1 MSEPVKLERDGRVAI
16 VSMNVPRRRNALA
29 MPLVEALDSTL
40 RKLMEDPELR
50 AIVLRGEGGHFCAGG
65 DLSSLDATLME
76 TRAGMQVG
84 HRMIRTLVEG
94 RLPVIAA
101 VEGNA
106 YGAGFSIAMACDHVI
121 ADAKTSFC
129 AAFGRVGLM
138 PDYGLLWTLP
148 KRIGLAAA
156 REMVLFCEA
165 ISGTAAHELGIV
177 DRLSDEGGVLP
188 LALERAHRLASAP
201 PASLATIKAAF
212 ARAPMSLDVML
223 AWEADTQTLLVGSED
238 FKEGARAFLE
248 KRTPVFVGR

>member
-1 MSEPVKLERDGRVAI
+1 MSELVKVERNGRVA
-16 VSMNVPRRRNALA
+16 VVTMNVPRRRNALA
-29 MPLVEALDSTL
+29 LPLVQALETTM
-40 RKLMEDPELR
+40 RQLMDDAELR
-50 AIVLRGEGGHFCAGG
+50 AVVLRGEGGHFCAGG
-65 DLSSLDATLME
+65 DLSSLDASLLE

-121 ADAKTSFC
+121 ADAKSSFC

-148 KRIGLAAA
+148 QRVGLAVAK
-156 REMVLFCEA
+156 EIVLFCEA
-165 ISGTAAHELGIV
+165 IGGTEARELRVV
-177 DRLSDEGGVLP
+177 DRLADEGKVLE

-201 PASLATIKAAF
+201 PASLATTKAAF
-212 ARAPMSLDVML
+212 ARVPMSLDVTL
-223 AWEADTQTLLVGSED
+223 AWEADTQTVLVGSED

-248 KRTPVFVGR
+248 KRAPIFVGR